1 MTVVQMINSVDDHVA
16 GTEIDLPAELA
27 DLFILKGYA
36 TGELSR
42 DYDASERAEIEG
54 EHQVVSL
61 GG

>member
-42 DYDASERAEIEG
+42 DYEQAERAEILKD
-54 EHQVVSL
+54 HQTVSF
-61 GG
+61 

>member
-42 DYDASERAEIEG
+42 DYEQSERAEILKD
-54 EHQVVSL
+54 HQTVSF
-61 GG
+61 